1 MILQLQRRGPGINAV
16 RAAETAIEAWRKF
29 NDSTKKVVLRR
40 REVIEDYKRNMDVLI
55 EVKKSSLGNIEKKG
69 P

>member
-1 MILQLQRRGPGINAV
+1 MNAV
-16 RAAETAIEAWRKF
+16 RAAETAIEAWRNF
-29 NDSTKKVVLRR
+29 NDSTKKLVLRR
-40 REVIEDYKRNMDVLI
+40 REVIEDYKRNMDELI